1 MNSALWRKAVSA
13 AWMQLV
19 VYGVLLVLFGWLFVW
34 LMGLF
39 KLGAWASFLNMLPD
53 FSQRIMGIPIGSLAT
68 PTGQISILYVHVI
81 TILIFIGW
89 AIGRGSDAI
98 SGEIARGTMDLTATL
113 PVRRT
118 ALVFVPAVVATIG
131 AVMLAAAIWGGTWL
145 GLLTTG
151 PDPSVSARQF
161 LPGAINLFAMTF
173 CLTGLTAFI
182 SSWNRDRWRTISI
195 AVALF
200 VVSLIVKMVAR
211 LWEPGA
217 WLKYLSFLSA
227 FDPQRLIV
235 SPEQAWSLS
244 LRYDATLLGLG
255 LAGYL
260 AAAVI
265 FSRRDIPAAL

>member
-131 AVMLAAAIWGGTWL
+131 AVVLAASVWGGTWL
-145 GLLTTG
+145 GLLITG
-151 PDPSVSARQF
+151 PDPSISARQF

-244 LRYDATLLGLG
+244 LRYNATLLGLG